1 MAQRAEE
8 RAGEIMEVLVE
19 ESLGRG
25 RYSGR
30 AGHQAPEVDGTTEVR
45 ARGRLAVGDMVRAT
59 VTGAEG
65 ADLLAEALVRG
76 AQGVEPA

>member
-45 ARGRLAVGDMVRAT
+45 ARGPLAVGDMVRAR
-59 VTGAEG
+59 VTGADG

-76 AQGVEPA
+76 AQGVEPT